1 MPALGSGLP
10 ISGRAN
16 DSAAITRAIGAMLD
30 VMFCTSISFW
40 QGATLAAGQIYA
52 PHECDV
58 TIRGPDTA
66 IAVDNAAN
74 QKR

>member
-40 QGATLAAGQIYA
+40 QGATLAAGQIHTPYQ
-52 PHECDV
+52 CDV
-58 TIRGPDTA
+58 AVGAPDTA
-66 IAVDNAAN
+66 IAGDCAAD